1 MERVVSS
8 TAEEKEAEDL
18 RRSFK
23 EKEEARR
30 GPCGP
35 TTTFKPV
42 RSLHFQNGPR
52 ITVRHMFLIAEFM
65 AN

>member
-52 ITVRHMFLIAEFM
+52 ITNPGALFGL
-65 AN
+65 